1 MQIQNINHMTEQ
13 AIWEYNKGSEIK
25 DDDLKI
31 AYSKKNKILVQIEKI
46 FNKFDF
52 IVLPSSQVFPF
63 NKDIQYPKRINEIE
77 LDTYHRWL
85 EVFVIPSLFNL
96 PTLSV
101 PIGFNKNGFPMGMQI
116 IANKGKDLKLLSF
129 AKRYE
134 EIYQYST
141 VKLKNK

>member
-1 MQIQNINHMTEQ
+1 MVRSI
-13 AIWEYNKGSEIK
+13 
-25 DDDLKI
+25 
-31 AYSKKNKILVQIEKI
+31 
-46 FNKFDF
+46 
-52 IVLPSSQVFPF
+52 
-63 NKDIQYPKRINEIE
+63 R
-77 LDTYHRWL
+77 
-85 EVFVIPSLFNL
+85 IPSLFNL

-141 VKLKNK
+141 VKLKKK